1 MSVFFSVHM
10 LSVTE
15 GIQKDHSRV
24 RFGEN
29 IPDCNSQQIKVL
41 GASYL
46 NPNKDTK
53 PKHKSK
59 TALG

>member
-1 MSVFFSVHM
+1 M

-24 RFGEN
+24 KFGEN
-29 IPDCNSQQIKVL
+29 IPDCNSHQIKVL